1 MIKMKIKFKKIM
13 ALLAAF
19 ATIPTA
25 TANALLNYDPGNDL
39 PIIEGC
45 EIAEFFDDAAPDS
58 FGGFYLATDGEML
71 GSDKIAVLGETLRLT
86 DGGAYPESGHIWV
99 LFYDNGTYDTED
111 DEIIKIFEYPT
122 DDSAELAIY
131 DEIYSC
137 FMRSER

>member
-1 MIKMKIKFKKIM
+1 MKIKFKKIM

-19 ATIPTA
+19 ASIPTV
-25 TANALLNYDPGNDL
+25 TVDALSNYDNGNDL

-45 EIAEFFDDAAPDS
+45 EIAGFFDDAAPES

-71 GSDKIAVLGETLRLT
+71 GSDKIAVLGEAFQLA
-86 DGGAYPESGHIWV
+86 DSDAHPENGRIWV

-111 DEIIKIFEYPT
+111 DEVIKIFEYPA

-131 DEIYSC
+131 DEIYSS
-137 FMRSER
+137 FMRNGM